1 MKSFQFAVL
10 MATMPIALVSSF
22 AINQQNAR
30 SRTICN
36 AFSTAGMWNAGLSYG
51 KGQFRFYEGFEKW
64 MSPFPKEDREA
75 FPEVFNIPKGAYE
88 IILTKP
94 LGIIF
99 EEIDIGKGVYVQDLV
114 EGGNADIQGIVKP
127 GDVLVGITAVKIV
140 GAKWERRLIPCR
152 TFDFDTMVG
161 AVGSNDP
168 KWGCSDVI
176 LMFERP
182 DEADSAEVDRFMEF
196 FEPPSDSPWKQRQ

>member
-1 MKSFQFAVL
+1 M
-10 MATMPIALVSSF
+10 
-22 AINQQNAR
+22 
-30 SRTICN
+30 
-36 AFSTAGMWNAGLSYG
+36 G
-51 KGQFRFYEGFEKW
+51 
-64 MSPFPKEDREA
+64 
-75 FPEVFNIPKGAYE
+75 
-88 IILTKP
+88 
-94 LGIIF
+94 
-99 EEIDIGKGVYVQDLV
+99 IGKGVYVQDLV

-176 LMFERP
+176 LLKDLTRQILLRLIDLWNFLNLP
-182 DEADSAEVDRFMEF
+182 QTLHGNSA
-196 FEPPSDSPWKQRQ
+196 